1 MKTIRIS
8 YRVMGLLLMLLV
20 GLVSMAIFSRQKE
33 NLPNASRVKKIR
45 QWWLK
50 KVVRIVGLKVVEKG
64 HPPRDGQ
71 AALWVANH
79 ISWLDIPVIGSEGVA
94 FLAKSDIRKWP
105 VIGWL
110 SIKSGSLFIQRGG
123 TNAAKLAAK
132 KIANKI
138 KGGDS
143 VLVFPEGT
151 TTDGDDVKRF
161 HARIFAP
168 ALDYKLRVQ
177 PIALRYLD
185 PDGSRHP
192 NIVWGDE
199 SFVSNVFKILGESSI
214 IAEITFLPAIDAAE
228 YSERK
233 AVANLAYQAIRDQ
246 VVQAKSVSQ
255 AKEVTC

>member
-1 MKTIRIS
+1 MKTIRII
-8 YRVMGLLLMLLV
+8 YRVIGLLLMLLV

-33 NLPNASRVKKIR
+33 NQPNAPRVKKIR

-50 KVVRIVGLKVVEKG
+50 KVVSIVGLKVVEKG
-64 HPPRDGQ
+64 QPPRDGQ

-105 VIGWL
+105 IIGWL
-110 SIKSGSLFIQRGG
+110 TIKSGSLFIQRGG
-123 TNAAKLAAK
+123 TNAARLASQ

-138 KGGDS
+138 NGGDS

-151 TTDGDDVKRF
+151 TTDGDDVRCF

-177 PIALRYLD
+177 PVALRYLD

-192 NIVWGDE
+192 NIVWGEE

-214 IAEITFLPAIDAAE
+214 IAEITFLPPINAAE

-233 AVANLAYQAIRDQ
+233 EVANLAYQVIRNQ
-246 VVQAKSVSQ
+246 VVQTKPVSEIKANKS
-255 AKEVTC
+255 